1 MNEGTTSGHDFL
13 IILIIVCI
21 VALQVWVFYKAYL
34 QINVFKSILPE
45 AKSFKT
51 IKIYVREDK
60 IEGLDLE
67 DVYANL
73 DKYKKGGSKE
83 SSKEIDIET
92 IDEYVEFEKKEKST
106 YNIRYFKMPNN
117 VKVFDVPCNRQAEA
131 MYKLYVSKEFPDYA
145 EFELINGKDEM
156 LKRMLHSPKVFIDS
170 GSVYNQV
177 IPLDVQKIEVVKKGT
192 AMLINGFWK
201 VEDPCKIVFHS

>member
-21 VALQVWVFYKAYL
+21 VALQGWVFYKAYL
-34 QINVFKSILPE
+34 KINIFKSILPE

-73 DKYKKGGSKE
+73 DKYKKNKSQ
-83 SSKEIDIET
+83 EIGATDTVIET
-92 IDEYVEFEKKEKST
+92 IDTKVTQESITEK
-106 YNIRYFKMPNN
+106 YYKMPNN
-117 VKVFDVPCNRQAEA
+117 IDVFDVECQSIDQG
-131 MYKLYVSKEFPDYA
+131 MYQLSISSQFPDYA
-145 EFELINGKDEM
+145 EFELINGDEVNVGKF
-156 LKRMLHSPKVFIDS
+156 LTQPTLFLDRAC
-170 GSVYNQV
+170 VYDGI
-177 IPLDVQKIEVVKKGT
+177 IPDEVKSIEVIKKGT
-192 AMLINGFWK
+192 AMLTDGLWK